1 MAKSKKITK
10 RYYKK
15 SGRWSSNIQEIST
28 SVVNADPGANFVSYT
43 LATNPVQDITTTS
56 QVFTTKNF
64 DISFTLESNANSTV
78 QPANVE
84 DMTAYVMYVP
94 QGMNVTSS
102 YNNQHPEYVLN
113 YKYYGS
119 PSTDSAQQ
127 FQPYKLRTRLAR
139 KLNTGDS
146 IILFLKYNWQSTTGV
161 SGTVFE
167 IHGVVRWWTKAN

>member
-1 MAKSKKITK
+1 M
-10 RYYKK
+10 
-15 SGRWSSNIQEIST
+15 
-28 SVVNADPGANFVSYT
+28 VNADPGANFVTYT

-64 DISFTLESNANSTV
+64 DISFTLEQSSNSGATTNPV
-78 QPANVE
+78 NIE

-94 QGMNVTSS
+94 QGMNVTAA

-119 PSTDSAQQ
+119 PSTDSQQQ
-127 FQPYKLRTRLAR
+127 FQPYKIRTRLAR

-146 IILFLKYNWQSTTGV
+146 IVLFIKYNYVSQTGV
-161 SGTVFE
+161 TGTIFE